1 VQPQVSKVQD
11 QLQQQTREA
20 RERVQQF
27 V

>member
-1 VQPQVSKVQD
+1 VQPQVNRVQE
-11 QLQQQTREA
+11 QLQQQTKEA